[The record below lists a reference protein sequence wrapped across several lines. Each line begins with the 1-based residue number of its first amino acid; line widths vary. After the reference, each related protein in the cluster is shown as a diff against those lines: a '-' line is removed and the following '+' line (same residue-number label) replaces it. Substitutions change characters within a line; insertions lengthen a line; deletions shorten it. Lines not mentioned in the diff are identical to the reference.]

1 MDRTITE
8 IENSIL
14 GNDVESAL
22 NSIIN
27 GMKDMLRMIKLSL
40 ENSSPSSLIET
51 LEPLLLP
58 AIQKIVNEDLQKKDK
73 TIQALKKII
82 VQNQKKLDEKEDF
95 VLHLQHR
102 ITQLE
107 EVNKQHFCD
116 CGCGKFERVQQ
127 LKILRFGGHTVL
139 CT

>member
-40 ENSSPSSLIET
+40 ENSIFNV
-51 LEPLLLP
+51 
-58 AIQKIVNEDLQKKDK
+58 K
-73 TIQALKKII
+73 LKYSN
-82 VQNQKKLDEKEDF
+82 VGWL
-95 VLHLQHR
+95 
-102 ITQLE
+102 
-107 EVNKQHFCD
+107 
-116 CGCGKFERVQQ
+116 KFMV
-127 LKILRFGGHTVL
+127 
-139 CT
+139 

>member
-1 MDRTITE
+1 MDRTFTE

-73 TIQALKKII
+73 TI
-82 VQNQKKLDEKEDF
+82 
-95 VLHLQHR
+95 
-102 ITQLE
+102 
-107 EVNKQHFCD
+107 
-116 CGCGKFERVQQ
+116 
-127 LKILRFGGHTVL
+127 
-139 CT
+139 